1 MQRDLITKPRRHPT
15 SRASSDGFFF
25 LLEVIARQQTPTKTQ
40 LEQIE
45 SSYNSTAEFLAKR
58 PEFANLVNQ
67 IHPHGSRQLG
77 TMVRPRDDSR
87 DGFDIDLVARLDAQ
101 TLSHYGD
108 ERGPARLL
116 NQFHTAFQDYA
127 NAHGLTLKKWE
138 RCVTLCYSGGMCA
151 DIAPVIDNPLL
162 AQAYGSTHGLIP
174 DRGASRFEST
184 NPRGYAKFFSETA
197 AIAALMPAM
206 EAAAYDSVRKSAEI
220 VPLNDPDEVF
230 EPLLCRIVQVLKLHR
245 NVSFLAN
252 SDTEDLAPSST
263 FITTLAAHAYAAK
276 APVMHTTPLDLLL
289 DVVEAMPTMFAST
302 TLGRGE
308 VWHLPNPAAPKSNL
322 AEDMNEPS
330 RQLAFRAWIE
340 RLVGDIEKILV
351 AIEARQGIASVIAQV
366 LDAFGERPAQA
377 VENALLEQQ
386 KAERNLGRATFFTA
400 SATPMTVPSR
410 SHNFFGK

>member
-1 MQRDLITKPRRHPT
+1 MSTPRRRPA
-15 SRASSDGFFF
+15 SRTSSDDFFF
-25 LLEVIARQQTPTKTQ
+25 LLEAIARQQTPTGTQ

-58 PEFANLVNQ
+58 PEFAGLITQ

-77 TMVRPRDDSR
+77 TMVRPWDDSR
-87 DGFDIDLVARLDAQ
+87 DGFDIDLIARLDSQA
-101 TLSHYGD
+101 LARYGD
-108 ERGPARLL
+108 ERGPTRLL
-116 NQFHTAFQDYA
+116 NHFHVAFQDYA
-127 NAHGLTLKKWE
+127 NAHGLTLKKWD

-151 DIAPVIDNPLL
+151 DIAPVIDDPLF

-174 DRGASRFEST
+174 DRAASRFEST

-206 EAAAYDSVRKSAEI
+206 ESATFDSVRRSAEI

-245 NVSFLAN
+245 NVSFLAKN
-252 SDTEDLAPSST
+252 NAKDLVPSSI

-276 APVMHTTPLDLLL
+276 APLIHMTPLDLLL
-289 DVVEAMPTMFAST
+289 DVVETMPTMFAST
-302 TLGRGE
+302 TLGRDE
-308 VWHLPNPAAPKSNL
+308 EWHLPNPAAPRSNL

-330 RQLAFRAWIE
+330 RQIAFRAWIE
-340 RLVGDIEKILV
+340 LLVEDVEKILA
-351 AIEARQGIASVIAQV
+351 AIDARQGIASVITQV
-366 LDAFGERPAQA
+366 RDVFGQRPAQA
-377 VENALLEQQ
+377 VEKALLERQ
-386 KAERNLGRATFFTA
+386 KAELNLGRATFLTA
-400 SATPMTVPSR
+400 AATPLTVPSR